1 MKCRNRYNEDKN
13 YVDQIENKTK
23 KKKRKE
29 RKEKAIEKCKPFKL
43 IIHV

>member
-23 KKKRKE
+23 KKKEK
-29 RKEKAIEKCKPFKL
+29 KEKKKQLKNVNL
-43 IIHV
+43 SN